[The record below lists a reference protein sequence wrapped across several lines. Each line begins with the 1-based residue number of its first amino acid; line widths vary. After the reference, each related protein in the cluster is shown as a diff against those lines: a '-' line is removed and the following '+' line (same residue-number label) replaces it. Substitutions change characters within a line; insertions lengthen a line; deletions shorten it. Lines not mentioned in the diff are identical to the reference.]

1 MVKATSATD
10 PPISVVV
17 PLLQEVP
24 LAIERLGTKL
34 DDLTREVIRAQQ
46 GIERLVAMEDERRV
60 AERQMEALAVA
71 LTPPVSGN
79 PLISDAVPV
88 DVDWYRDG
96 NGNWFWRHADGTT
109 QSMTP
114 ADIKAVTTSRQR

>member
-1 MVKATSATD
+1 MVKAVSPTD

-17 PLLQEVP
+17 PLLQEFP
-24 LAIERLGTKL
+24 AAIERLGVKL

-71 LTPPVSGN
+71 LTPDLGATPKDF
-79 PLISDAVPV
+79 LYE
-88 DVDWYRDG
+88 DWYRDTDG
-96 NGNWFWRHADGTT
+96 TYRVHVADGT
-109 QSMTP
+109 SRPMTP
-114 ADIKAVTTSRQR
+114 AEIKAVTTASRPR

>member
-17 PLLQEVP
+17 PLLQEFP
-24 LAIERLGTKL
+24 AAIERLGTKL

-71 LTPPVSGN
+71 LTPDLGATP
-79 PLISDAVPV
+79 SDVLYE
-88 DVDWYRDG
+88 DWYRDTDG
-96 NGNWFWRHADGTT
+96 NFRARAADG
-109 QSMTP
+109 SSRPMTP
-114 ADIKAVTTSRQR
+114 AEIKAVTTPARQR